1 MHTLTS
7 DHHFEANIVRIV
19 IEILQYLWLLF
30 GYLQSAGSLLRN
42 WITSTSYGRFSWTRV
57 RTRFHM
63 SFAFYFY
70 GFFIWKFGCMC

>member
-42 WITSTSYGRFSWTRV
+42 
-57 RTRFHM
+57 
-63 SFAFYFY
+63 
-70 GFFIWKFGCMC
+70 